1 MTPWVIGVLVLI
13 VAGVLVVLYR
23 KRLSAQGSTDAEG
36 IDRLAKTGSDLT
48 HVHAIEFLFYFP
60 SRASADEASA
70 RLRAEGYKVSIKDDV
85 TGTRC
90 TLRATRSMVPIL
102 SELEVLRSKLNELAG
117 REGGLYDGWRAEVV
131 K

>member
-23 KRLSAQGSTDAEG
+23 KRLSAQGSTDAEE

-48 HVHAIEFLFYFP
+48 RVHAIEFLFYFP